1 MQRWHRV
8 LSDESNSRF
17 TTQMDGDVFFNVAV
31 NVVPITASWNV
42 SGLVVVALIRSTGSI
57 VTVKPTWSLVKTM

>member
-42 SGLVVVALIRSTGSI
+42 SGLVVVALIRSTESI